1 MNLAGFEV
9 VRRIGR
15 GGTGEVLE
23 AIRLGPGGFRRP
35 VALKRLYGD
44 AALRGDAMR
53 RLIVEAHVLA
63 GLDHPNIVRVLDVV
77 SADDGAVIVMELL
90 SGITLAELATDAHAT
105 GAPLAAGVVT
115 AIADQ
120 ALAGLEAAHAA
131 RDATGAALGVVHRDV
146 TPRNLIVC
154 DSGVVKL
161 LDFGLAK
168 LADHVDAPITREGL
182 VHGTLELLSP
192 EQASGEPPDA
202 ATDLYQLAATMYWA
216 LAGRFPHGT
225 GTPAELVARA
235 ASRAPQPI
243 RELRGDLPAGL
254 VAVIERAMAR
264 SRADRFASAAAMR
277 AALAAAGAG
286 TATEAELAAAVAAW
300 RARHPAAASDAAD
313 ATGPASTPAGERVA
327 LVESTARTRS
337 GARRR
342 GIVVAAAI
350 AATGAAIGGVAWL
363 RQRRGE
369 AATRPAPV
377 IGEDVVTLLAGDDQ
391 PTGGAVSADGAW
403 VYYAMPGA
411 LVRKRLAQAGAARE
425 LVALPAGFA
434 PDDVE
439 TIPGSADL
447 LVTGQRADGELQSWR
462 IGAAARLV
470 FSATAY
476 YVVRVSPDGHTLA
489 IAHTSAGTIELR
501 DLDGG
506 APRPLVA
513 LPLGEVASGV
523 AWSPDG
529 SELGFVRIAADAGGD
544 SLEAI
549 APATGARR
557 VVLRRAFGTVGP
569 PLFAWPAADRI
580 VYAVG
585 GREGSTLYETA
596 AAGTGGERA
605 IHRWPGLAVQS
616 GKWSGG
622 RLVYT
627 RGTARYGIYVHA
639 GEAWTRLLT
648 GDGVARRLAGWTP
661 AGELVFAGDAA
672 GTPDVIRQAPAG
684 RPAPWIAGDA
694 ADLPDSLAGDR
705 VVFQRAAGDQIELR
719 IGHPDGTSD
728 HIAAVAARDAA
739 ANVVRCAGDREPPCV
754 LEEVAGD
761 RVRYRLVDIDGT
773 GGEPG
778 RVVVEL
784 PRKNRLLRNHAV
796 APAGDLLA
804 IVDGGGAITLV
815 ALADGAR
822 RELAVGG
829 GALVQSA
836 AWSADGREVLVTALQ
851 YQGASFA
858 ALAVD
863 RGGAVRTI
871 TADDAM
877 WRWRVQPAADGRL
890 ASVGIEFE
898 MELAVMVLGAPRS
911 P

>member
-1 MNLAGFEV
+1 MSLAGFEV

-44 AALRGDAMR
+44 AALRGDAIR
-53 RLIVEAHVLA
+53 RLIVEARVLA

-90 SGITLAELATDAHAT
+90 SGITLAELAADAHASGT
-105 GAPLAAGVVT
+105 PLAARVVA

-120 ALAGLEAAHAA
+120 ALAGLAAAHAA
-131 RDATGAALGVVHRDV
+131 RDAAGAPLHVVHRDV

-168 LADHVDAPITREGL
+168 LADQVDAPITREGL
-182 VHGTLELLSP
+182 IHGTLELLAP
-192 EQASGEPPDA
+192 EQACGEPPDA
-202 ATDLYQLAATMYWA
+202 ATDLYQLGATMYWA

-235 ASRAPQPI
+235 ASRAAQPL
-243 RELRGDLPAGL
+243 RELRADLPAEL
-254 VAVIERAMAR
+254 VRVIERAMAR
-264 SRADRFASAAAMR
+264 ARADRFASAAAMR

-286 TATEAELAAAVAAW
+286 AATLAELAAAVAGW
-300 RARHPAAASDAAD
+300 RARHPETSGDPAAGS
-313 ATGPASTPAGERVA
+313 PASTPADERVA

-337 GARRR
+337 SARRR
-342 GIVVAAAI
+342 GLAIAAAV
-350 AATGAAIGGVAWL
+350 AATGAAIGAIAWL
-363 RQRRGE
+363 RQRSG
-369 AATRPAPV
+369 AADARPAPV
-377 IGEDVVTLLAGDDQ
+377 IAEDVVTLLAGDDQ

-403 VYYAMPGA
+403 VYYAMPGG
-411 LVRKRLAQAGAARE
+411 LVRKRLAQAGGTRE
-425 LVALPAGFA
+425 MVGLPPGFA

-439 TIPGSADL
+439 TIAGGDEL
-447 LVTGQRADGELQSWR
+447 LVTGQTADGEFQSWR
-462 IGAAARLV
+462 LGAAHRL
-470 FSATAY
+470 AYRAPAY
-476 YVVRVSPDGHTLA
+476 YVARVAPDGRALA
-489 IAHTSAGTIELR
+489 IAHTAAGTIELHH
-501 DLDGG
+501 LDGG
-506 APRPLVA
+506 PPRPLVA
-513 LPLGEVASGV
+513 LPPGEIASGL
-523 AWSPDG
+523 AWSPAGD
-529 SELGFVRIAADAGGD
+529 ELGFVRIAADAGGD
-544 SLEAI
+544 SIEAI

-569 PLFAWPAADRI
+569 PLFAWPAPDRI

-585 GREGSTLYETA
+585 GRDGATLYETA
-596 AAGTGGERA
+596 AAGGGGERA

-639 GEAWTRLLT
+639 DGGWTRLLT
-648 GDGVARRLAGWTP
+648 GDGVARRLAGWT
-661 AGELVFAGDAA
+661 ARGELVFAGDAA
-672 GTPDVIRQAPAG
+672 GTPDVIRQAPGA
-684 RPAPWIAGDA
+684 RPAPWIGGDA
-694 ADLPDSLAGDR
+694 LDSPDTLAGDR
-705 VVFQRAAGDQIELR
+705 VVFQRAAGDQLEVR

-728 HIAAVAARDAA
+728 HVAAVAARDAA
-739 ANVVRCAGDREPPCV
+739 ANVVRCAGDRAPPCV
-754 LEEVAGD
+754 LEEVAGE
-761 RVRYRLVDIDGT
+761 RVRYRLVDVDGT

-778 RVVVEL
+778 RVVAEV
-784 PRKNRLLRNHAV
+784 PRRNRLLRNHAV

-804 IVDGGGAITLV
+804 IVDGTAALTLV

-822 RELAVGG
+822 RELAIGG
-829 GALVQSA
+829 GALLQSV
-836 AWSADGREVLVTALQ
+836 AWSADGAEVLVTALQ
-851 YQGASFA
+851 YTGASFA

-863 RGGAVRTI
+863 RAGAVRTI
-871 TADDAM
+871 TADDAV

-898 MELAVMVLGAPRS
+898 MELAVMALGATRS
-911 P
+911 R